1 MSDDYFANAGPAKPH
16 LLRGKGVNGEVLD
29 LREEARIAFGLIPN
43 RPSVATVLLLPML
56 DNDVGDLRAVVTPP
70 SLYLWTGAIWVSIS
84 GGGGGAYAPS
94 TPANWSPVPAT
105 LAAALDQLASRIATL
120 ESSGTQVDEFIAI
133 AAQTIFLLSQT
144 PSNSTDMELH
154 VNGIL
159 YEQTDEYSVVGTT
172 VTWNNSAFVM
182 SGGEEVEIRY
192 TF

>member
-1 MSDDYFANAGPAKPH
+1 MSDDYFVNAGPAKPH

-29 LREEARIAFGLIPN
+29 LREETRVAFGLIPN
-43 RPSVATVLLLPML
+43 RPTVATVGALPLL
-56 DNDVGDLRAVVTPP
+56 DNAVGHVRAVITPP
-70 SLYLWTGAIWVSIS
+70 SLYLWTGAIWVSLAD
-84 GGGGGAYAPS
+84 GGAYTPA

-105 LAAALDQLASRIATL
+105 FAAAMDQLAARIVAL
-120 ESSGTQVDEFIAI
+120 ESSGVQVDEFIAL
-133 AAQTIFLLSQT
+133 AAQTLFLLSQT
-144 PSNSTDMELH
+144 PSDPADMELH

-182 SGGEEVEIRY
+182 TGGEEVEIRY